1 MRGGFSRPVERDLV
15 PSGAGVVR
23 ALRSRSATPA
33 LLVVGRMEGTIMP
46 HGIWNGTM
54 GFGLVSIA
62 VELYPVE
69 APERLDLDLLD
80 RRDNSRIRY
89 RKVNESTG
97 AEVQQEDIVKGYAVT
112 KDRYVLL
119 TDADLKAAN
128 PKATQ
133 SVDIIGFVGRDE
145 IALIYFDRPYYVAP
159 LKGSDKAYT
168 LLREALQRTGQIGIA
183 QIVLRTRQYV
193 AAVYPYKDALVVHLL
208 RYHDEVRPFDA
219 DGRKSVKGSAA
230 APRPQELAMAQQL
243 MKTMVTSW
251 DPTEFTDT
259 YRRDVLKMIKERSK
273 GGVRKAKANP
283 AEETSEPRVLDL
295 MAALKRSVER
305 KGKAPARA
313 RRSAGRGKTAARKSA

>member
-1 MRGGFSRPVERDLV
+1 
-15 PSGAGVVR
+15 
-23 ALRSRSATPA
+23 
-33 LLVVGRMEGTIMP
+33 MP
-46 HGIWNGTM
+46 HGIWKGTM

-62 VELYPVE
+62 VELYPAE

-97 AEVQQEDIVKGYAVT
+97 AEVEQEDIVKGYAVS

-159 LKGSDKAYT
+159 LKGSDKAYA

-193 AAVYPYKDALVVHLL
+193 AAVYPYDDALVVHLL
-208 RYHDEVRPFDA
+208 RYHDEIRPFDA
-219 DGRKSVKGSAA
+219 DNRKSVKGSVT

-243 MKTMVTSW
+243 MKTMATSW

-259 YRRDVLKMIKERSK
+259 YRRDVLKMIKERAK
-273 GGVRKAKANP
+273 GGVRKAKARP

-295 MAALKRSVER
+295 MAALKRSVES
-305 KGKAPARA
+305 KGKAPARS